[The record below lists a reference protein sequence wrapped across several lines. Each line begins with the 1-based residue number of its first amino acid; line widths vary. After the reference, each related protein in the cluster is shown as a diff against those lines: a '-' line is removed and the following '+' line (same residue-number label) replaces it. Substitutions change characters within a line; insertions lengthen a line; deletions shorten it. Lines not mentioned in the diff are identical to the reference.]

1 MNCVEPEEAM
11 RVSDVMSTN
20 VKSVGAG
27 LPAEEAWR
35 WMRAER
41 IHHLIVLDG
50 KSIAGV
56 ISDRDTGGAN
66 GAAVRA
72 GREVGELMTKNVV
85 TVNPDTTVKKVAN
98 LLRGRTIGCV
108 VVTDKAGVA
117 GIVTTSD
124 LLELLGRGAIRPTP
138 VAKRAPLNYR
148 APHRKRHKAY
158 GVW

>member
-1 MNCVEPEEAM
+1 M
-11 RVSDVMSTN
+11 RVRDVMSTD
-20 VKSVGAG
+20 VKAVGAG
-27 LPAEEAWR
+27 LPADEAWR

-41 IHHLIVLDG
+41 IHHLVVLDG
-50 KSIAGV
+50 KAIAGV
-56 ISDRDTGGAN
+56 ISDRDAGGPK

-72 GREVGELMTKNVV
+72 GQDVGQLMTRHVV
-85 TVNPDTTVKKVAN
+85 TVNPDTTVKRVAN
-98 LLRGRTIGCV
+98 LMRGRSIGCA
-108 VVTDKAGVA
+108 VVTDKGRVA

-138 VAKRAPLNYR
+138 TSRRPALNYR

>member
-1 MNCVEPEEAM
+1 M
-11 RVSDVMSTN
+11 RVRDVMSTQ
-20 VKSVGAG
+20 VKSVTAR
-27 LPAEEAWR
+27 LPADEAWR

-41 IHHLIVLDG
+41 IHHLVVLDG
-50 KSIAGV
+50 KAIAGV
-56 ISDRDTGGAN
+56 ISDRDAGGPQ

-72 GREVGELMTKNVV
+72 GHDVGELMTRHVV
-85 TVNPDTTVKKVAN
+85 TVTPDTTVKRVAN
-98 LLRGRTIGCV
+98 LMRGRSIGCA
-108 VVTDKAGVA
+108 VVTERGRVA

-138 VAKRAPLNYR
+138 VSQRAALNYR

>member
-1 MNCVEPEEAM
+1 M
-11 RVSDVMSTN
+11 RVRDVMSTA
-20 VKSVGAG
+20 VKAVGAA

-41 IHHLIVLDG
+41 IHHLVVLDG
-50 KSIAGV
+50 RAIAGV
-56 ISDRDTGGAN
+56 ISDRDVGGPR

-72 GREVGELMTKNVV
+72 GSEVGELMTANVV
-85 TVNPDTTVKKVAN
+85 TVTPDTPVKRVAN
-98 LLRGRTIGCV
+98 LMRGRSIGCV
-108 VVTDKAGVA
+108 VVTEKGRVA

-124 LLELLGRGAIRPTP
+124 LLELLGRGAVRPSPT
-138 VAKRAPLNYR
+138 ARRASLNYR